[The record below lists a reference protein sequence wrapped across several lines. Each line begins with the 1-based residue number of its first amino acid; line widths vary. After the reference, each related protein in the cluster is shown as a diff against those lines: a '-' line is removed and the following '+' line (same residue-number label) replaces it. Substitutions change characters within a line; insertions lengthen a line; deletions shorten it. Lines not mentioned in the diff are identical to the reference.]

1 MVFKTGQSPRQ
12 LQGFFITADY
22 TDKKTQIA
30 QIKDMDFFSEEKK
43 KTVEVQPLALRMAP
57 RTLGEFVGQEHI
69 LGEGKLLRRAI
80 ESDRTS
86 SLILFGP
93 PGSGKS
99 ALAKVIA
106 KRTSAYFVEVNA
118 VNVGVETIRQEIIL
132 ALQRKEISQKKTIL
146 LVDEIHHFNKLQQD
160 ALLPDVEKGNITLIG
175 ITTENPYFYVNPG
188 IISRSLVFEF
198 CPLQEKD
205 LEKIIKHTLTDEE
218 RGLGKMKFKMS
229 KEAIKHLIQMAEGDA
244 RRVLNALEIGF
255 LTTKPDK
262 NGTTNFDLT
271 VAEESIQK
279 KAILYDRA
287 GDEHY
292 DTISAYIKSLRGSNP
307 NAALYWL
314 AKMLYAGED
323 PRFIAR
329 RLIIAASEDVGNA
342 DPQALTIA
350 TATLQ
355 AVEFVGMPEAKIPLA
370 QATIY
375 IACAPKS
382 NASYLAIDR
391 AWKEVEQK
399 KTLPVPTHL
408 KDAHLNGKDRL
419 GHGVG
424 YKYPHDY
431 SGHYVEQEYLP
442 EKMVFYEPTEMGFEK
457 EIKRR
462 MVNLTQNPDKEE
474 IRNEIIRKRN
484 ELSKDEIAKKSQIIG
499 EKLSSLSAFVKART
513 ILFYVSFRNEVETH
527 PLIERSLSLGKKVIV
542 PRVNQEKKEL
552 ELYEISSLEELT
564 SGSWNIPE
572 PDPKKAK
579 MANLEEID
587 TVIVPGVVFDENG
600 NRIGYGGGYYD
611 RRLAVIRK
619 IKKEKVRFIG
629 LGFDFQVKKEIPQ
642 GMSDV
647 KVDSLVTEKRLFSF

>member
-1 MVFKTGQSPRQ
+1 M
-12 LQGFFITADY
+12 
-22 TDKKTQIA
+22 
-30 QIKDMDFFSEEKK
+30 KDMDFFSEEKK

-57 RTLGEFVGQEHI
+57 RTLDEFVGQEHI

-106 KRTSAYFVEVNA
+106 KRTSAYFVELNA
-118 VNVGVETIRQEIIL
+118 VNIGVDTLRQEIIS
-132 ALQRKEISQKKTIL
+132 AQQRRQVSNKKTIL

-205 LEKIIKHTLTDEE
+205 LEKIIKHTLTDQE

-229 KEAIKHLIQMAEGDA
+229 KEAIKHLIQMAGGDA

-262 NGTTNFDLT
+262 NGTINFDLT

-457 EIKRR
+457 EIKQR
-462 MVNLTQNPDKEE
+462 MVNLTQNPDKEK

-499 EKLSSLSAFVKART
+499 EKLFSLSAFVKART
-513 ILFYVSFRNEVETH
+513 ILFYVSFRNEVETY

>member
-1 MVFKTGQSPRQ
+1 M
-12 LQGFFITADY
+12 
-22 TDKKTQIA
+22 
-30 QIKDMDFFSEEKK
+30 KDMDFFSEEKK

-57 RTLGEFVGQEHI
+57 LTLDEFIGQEHI

-80 ESDRTS
+80 ESDRIS

-93 PGSGKS
+93 PGSGKR

-106 KRTSAYFVEVNA
+106 KRTSAYFVELNA
-118 VNVGVETIRQEIIL
+118 VNIGVDTLRQEIIS
-132 ALQRKEISQKKTIL
+132 AQQRRQVSQKKTIL

-205 LEKIIKHTLTDEE
+205 LEKIIKHTLTDQE

-229 KEAIKHLIQMAEGDA
+229 EEAIKHLIQMAEGDA

-391 AWKEVEQK
+391 AWEEVEQK

-408 KDAHLNGKDRL
+408 KDAHLNGKDKL

-457 EIKRR
+457 EIKQR
-462 MVNLTQNPDKEE
+462 MVTLTQNPDKEE

-484 ELSKDEIAKKSQIIG
+484 ELSKGEIAKKSQIIG
-499 EKLSSLSAFVKART
+499 EKLFSLSAFVKART

-527 PLIERSLSLGKKVIV
+527 LLIERSLSLGKKVIV